1 MLIRL
6 VFVLEPTLPPLEPL
20 EPLTTKHYQETTR
33 APYAEGN
40 VRLKKFLSKWALS
53 HFIFVKLRRTL
64 IRKVVNFEVRNI
76 I

>member
-40 VRLKKFLSKWALS
+40 VRLKNS
-53 HFIFVKLRRTL
+53 HQSGLCHFVIFVKVRRTL